1 MTPNKGPVCV
11 SVINMKGGV
20 GKTTIAAMLCWRAA
34 RSGRYVLAVD
44 LDPQA
49 NLSQAL
55 MGDRRYRQFL
65 NDRSPSIVE
74 VTKKKRHTVSAQEY
88 VAKMDHDPEKR
99 PAVSE
104 LAKRFEEKTFLPT
117 IGDIRNFCQVYGID
131 EPASKS
137 RRSAIPRVFKCMATM
152 SAEEVRGILDDGMFS
167 GPSRLGPV
175 ADAIRESGRAAA
187 FRDRRVKAG

>member
-1 MTPNKGPVCV
+1 MIDRKLGT
-11 SVINMKGGV
+11 
-20 GKTTIAAMLCWRAA
+20 AL
-34 RSGRYVLAVD
+34 RSLV
-44 LDPQA
+44 
-49 NLSQAL
+49 
-55 MGDRRYRQFL
+55 RRYGFKEV
-65 NDRSPSIVE
+65 DRSLREIRLSEPRLDGAPHSRRADSVQT
-74 VTKKKRHTVSAQEY
+74 TKKKRHTVSAQEY